1 MEKVNFGNFDIFD
14 IFKSENIPD
23 NNLFDI
29 TTTLKHYSKTINE
42 VRKEKIEKIW
52 NKKTQN

>member
-52 NKKTQN
+52 NKKTQ

>member
-29 TTTLKHYSKTINE
+29 TTTWKHKSINE
-42 VRKEKIEKIW
+42 VRKEKIRKIW

>member
-23 NNLFDI
+23 NSLFDYNNLG
-29 TTTLKHYSKTINE
+29 TLLKNYK
-42 VRKEKIEKIW
+42 
-52 NKKTQN
+52 

>member
-29 TTTLKHYSKTINE
+29 TTTWKHYSKTINE

-52 NKKTQN
+52 NKKTQ